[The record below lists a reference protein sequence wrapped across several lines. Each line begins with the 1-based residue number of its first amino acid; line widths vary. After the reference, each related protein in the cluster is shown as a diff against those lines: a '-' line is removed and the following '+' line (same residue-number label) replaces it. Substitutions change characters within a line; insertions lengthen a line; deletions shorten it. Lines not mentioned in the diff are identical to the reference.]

1 MDLNLSPR
9 HIDFRDECRTWL
21 AEHHPG
27 RIASMD
33 TPEGFEEHRSWE
45 QVALFDAGWFTA
57 WPAASRSGL

>member
-33 TPEGFEEHRSWE
+33 TPEGEKSRNIVEGRSMSKME
-45 QVALFDAGWFTA
+45 
-57 WPAASRSGL
+57 